1 MDLRHCHRHRHLLPR
16 HRHHHCRRRHGTTTN
31 PSLSSWPAAQICVK
45 LNLKTAMAQKTSAID
60 SGMMSLIFNST
71 MTAERESLS
80 SREATGETR
89 HAMARRS
96 KQKNTRVLS
105 QNLSEHSLRP
115 SGSATHVSRVCARCA
130 VYDHCVLYG
139 FTAALRYTCFRV
151 VVL

>member
-1 MDLRHCHRHRHLLPR
+1 MDLRHCHRHRHLPR

-96 KQKNTRVLS
+96 KNKKHASVEPKP
-105 QNLSEHSLRP
+105 EHSLSP